1 MNFIKTK
8 ILPFSYKG
16 GRDIT
21 EKLKQLTNVSEFQD
35 FAYVFDILKSTIS
48 TWYTHNMTP
57 FEVVLRTCLAT
68 GCSLKWL
75 VLGEGEPFTAETIE
89 SVPINKIINGTLVD
103 DSSIRIDLLTLERY
117 KLHAA
122 TTKVIDHDGNMHFI
136 NTLKNNPTV
145 GRYLISIDGNIS
157 INRIQRL
164 PDKKL
169 TLNFRNSTIEIYDED
184 IDVIGRIIMTMEK
197 E

>member
-103 DSSIRIDLLTLERY
+103 DSSIRIDLLTLER
-117 KLHAA
+117 
-122 TTKVIDHDGNMHFI
+122 
-136 NTLKNNPTV
+136 
-145 GRYLISIDGNIS
+145 
-157 INRIQRL
+157 
-164 PDKKL
+164 
-169 TLNFRNSTIEIYDED
+169 
-184 IDVIGRIIMTMEK
+184 
-197 E
+197 